1 MNQNIIYSI
10 SPNEF
15 KNLIRDAVK
24 ELVPVAQPEGKE
36 KLNQKQAAKYLGV
49 SQPTII
55 SWKKKELIPYHQ
67 IPNTRKI
74 YYLRSELKEAA
85 KQLSNF

>member
-1 MNQNIIYSI
+1 MQQNIFISLTPQELDSI
-10 SPNEF
+10 IQ
-15 KNLIRDAVK
+15 KNLKKFISVK
-24 ELVPVAQPEGKE
+24 SEEKE
-36 KLNQKQAAKYLGV
+36 KLSQKEASKFLGV

-55 SWKKKELIPYHQ
+55 NWKKKKFIPFHQ